1 MWLNCIIK
9 CTIIEPLCILQI
21 QEIQLYFTGKK
32 KNTGHMSYANWKI
45 PPIPKLRV
53 IWPSRITTL
62 SVTLGMAIM
71 GMLTFYF
78 RYQRKIKKKEL
89 KARSEQSSRRNNL
102 QLPNGGLYWN
112 NIEVYVGCILLI
124 QLFKVYLK
132 YFCWNFRYSWTTC
145 W

>member
-1 MWLNCIIK
+1 MNPYVFCK
-9 CTIIEPLCILQI
+9 FKRFSYILQV
-21 QEIQLYFTGKK
+21 KK
-32 KNTGHMSYANWKI
+32 KILGTMSYANWKI

-102 QLPNGGLYWN
+102 QLPNGGLYSN